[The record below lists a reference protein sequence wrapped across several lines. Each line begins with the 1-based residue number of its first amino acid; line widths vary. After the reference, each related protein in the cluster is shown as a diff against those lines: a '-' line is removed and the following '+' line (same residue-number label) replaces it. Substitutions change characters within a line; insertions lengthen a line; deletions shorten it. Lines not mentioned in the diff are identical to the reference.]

1 METKSDLID
10 LVSLKIFAKFMGLK
24 DWLTKTVFL

>member
-24 DWLTKTVFL
+24 DWSTKTVFL